1 MTIWICA
8 TCGVEHPDTD
18 APQAADCLI
27 CEDERQW
34 VPESGQSWT
43 TQAELAAQDHRL
55 VHEEL
60 ERGLHRINREP
71 GLGIGQRTYLVQ
83 TPQGNLM
90 WDPPNHLDLPTVE
103 KVAALGGIAVI
114 VASHPHMFGSQVSWS
129 EQFDDAPI
137 LVHSADRSWVQ
148 RESPV
153 IREWSGTEEILPGV
167 TLVTAGGHFPGSAV
181 AHVAHGAEGRGTLLV
196 GDTIM
201 PVLDSGWVTFERSYP
216 NRIPLSPML
225 VRRIVDR
232 LEPYPFERLYALT
245 GGRVAADAKN
255 AVHRSA
261 QRYIDW
267 VTGKYDDLG

>member
-8 TCGVEHPDTD
+8 TCGVEHPDSER
-18 APQAADCLI
+18 PPNSDCLI
-27 CEDERQW
+27 CADDRQW
-34 VPESGQSWT
+34 VPESGQVWT
-43 TQAELAAQDHRL
+43 TLAELAAQDHRL

-60 ERGLHRINREP
+60 EPGLHRINREP

-83 TPQGNLM
+83 TEQGNLM
-90 WDPPNHLDLPTVE
+90 WDPPNHLDETTVRQ
-103 KVAALGGIAVI
+103 VAALGGVSVI

-129 EQFDDAPI
+129 ERFDAAPI
-137 LVHSADRSWVQ
+137 LVHSADRRWVR
-148 RESPV
+148 RESPA
-153 IREWSGTEEILPGV
+153 IREWSGVTEVLPGV

-181 AHVAHGAEGRGTLLV
+181 AHLAHGSEGRGSLLV

-216 NRIPLSPML
+216 NRIPLSPAI
-225 VRRIVDR
+225 VARIVDR
-232 LEPYPFERLYALT
+232 LAPYPFERLYALT
-245 GGRVAADAKN
+245 GGRVLADAKN

-267 VTGKYDDLG
+267 VGGKYDHLC